1 MDRREKKREK
11 LRCADNK
18 RQKLSPWL
26 QTDTNRAIQRE
37 REREREREKR
47 SRQADREGTD
57 HRDAT
62 KTGAKR

>member
-37 REREREREKR
+37 REKR